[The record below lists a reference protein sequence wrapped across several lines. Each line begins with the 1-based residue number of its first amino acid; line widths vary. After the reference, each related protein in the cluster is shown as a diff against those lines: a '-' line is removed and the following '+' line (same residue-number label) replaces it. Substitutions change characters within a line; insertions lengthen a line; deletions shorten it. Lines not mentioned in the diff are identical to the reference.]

1 MFNIFIFGIIVSLI
15 AIMTIIIYKKSSYI
29 ERNGD
34 MVNKPTIAFVFDLD
48 QTLGEFNEISMFIES
63 VSRYRAENKYPSLNN
78 TMKFAILDLFPQVF
92 RPDIF
97 NILNKIKFAT
107 RNNIHARRKNVNIY
121 MYTNNQGDKEWPQLI
136 ADYFQ
141 YKLGYKVFDYVI
153 AAFKNYKNEPV
164 EKCRT
169 THEKTIGDFFACTK
183 LPSSATQICFV
194 DDLVHSGMR
203 TDNVYYININPY
215 HFSYSFFDMSVK
227 YYHMLFINETKNNQG
242 SNEAIDQEFIKTII
256 SFMKQYSGYTQSRF
270 NPPDEEAR
278 ISNYLKQ
285 HINTF
290 LDIQMK

>member
-1 MFNIFIFGIIVSLI
+1 
-15 AIMTIIIYKKSSYI
+15 
-29 ERNGD
+29 

-169 THEKTIGDFFACTK
+169 KGK
-183 LPSSATQICFV
+183 
-194 DDLVHSGMR
+194 
-203 TDNVYYININPY
+203 
-215 HFSYSFFDMSVK
+215 
-227 YYHMLFINETKNNQG
+227 KNRP
-242 SNEAIDQEFIKTII
+242 A
-256 SFMKQYSGYTQSRF
+256 
-270 NPPDEEAR
+270 
-278 ISNYLKQ
+278 YLCVRVR
-285 HINTF
+285 NRCYDR
-290 LDIQMK
+290 LA